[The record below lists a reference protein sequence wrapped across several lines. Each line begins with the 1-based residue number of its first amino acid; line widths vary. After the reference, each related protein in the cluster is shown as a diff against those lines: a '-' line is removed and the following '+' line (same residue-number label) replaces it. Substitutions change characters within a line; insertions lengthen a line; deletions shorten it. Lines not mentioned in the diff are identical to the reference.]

1 MKQFKLTLIRHTTV
15 DVPPGMIYG
24 QTDVPLNASFN
35 DEAAM
40 VIEQIAPITFD
51 AVYSSPLS
59 RCMQLAQ
66 KISPKVIPDNRLM
79 ELNFGYW
86 ETKFWADVY
95 QTPEAKAWF
104 ADYVN
109 TPAPG
114 GESYAQLIQRCEVF
128 LEEIKKTKH
137 NNICIV
143 THGGSI
149 RAIKSIIQ
157 NIPPMQSFKTKINY
171 SEISCLEHNFIYEKR
186 I

>member
-1 MKQFKLTLIRHTTV
+1 MNLTLLRHTTV

-59 RCMQLAQ
+59 RCLRLAQ
-66 KISPKVIPDNRLM
+66 KISSEVKTDIRLM
-79 ELNFGYW
+79 ELNFGDW
-86 ETKFWADVY
+86 EGKLWGDID

-109 TPAPG
+109 NPAPG
-114 GESYAQLIQRCEVF
+114 GESYTQLIHRCKVF
-128 LEEIKKTKH
+128 IEELKKF
-137 NNICIV
+137 NQENICIV
-143 THGGSI
+143 THGGPI
-149 RAIKSIIQ
+149 RAFKSILEKT
-157 NIPPMQSFKTKINY
+157 PPKETFLKNSIGYGDICYMF
-171 SEISCLEHNFIYEKR
+171 L
-186 I
+186 